1 MFDDDKD
8 NRKMS
13 LRRSG
18 LPIALAALFIMLT
31 RVPGG
36 LLVDRWVI
44 FNVDELEMT
53 LSSLDRFLGV
63 PSTSLA
69 WPGGSLQMFA
79 IPMILIEFLVD
90 LRFPVT
96 QDGFVTYLSHLY
108 REPWHTV
115 RLMRF
120 LVIFVSSIGLLALYV
135 PLLRF
140 VQSRLVAVIAVAVM
154 ATIPTIWLHSHVA
167 TGDALAIGF
176 ACGSISIL
184 YMRERHW
191 LVLLALSG
199 TFLGLAVASKIPI
212 VLLSPFVLAVVLTRS
227 PRMVQAAAIFCTFLI
242 LGFVFANPYVWTD
255 TIRFAKSILGNASRA
270 GTPLG
275 LVSSLVRMGT
285 VASVPVALLSMLGLY
300 ELARRKQWLIM
311 SGAVT
316 SILLTLLV
324 TSRTGV
330 VYDRYFI
337 PSVIPLVFMT
347 SLGLITIATL
357 LQAAPVANSKA
368 FSNWILTAIGLLM
381 CGGNAFA
388 YRAQTRL
395 AQEGARHTRDLLAQ
409 IKRLDCRGPI
419 AVPKSLLYY
428 VAGDASSRS
437 LDRLSERTLILSPKS
452 TVDDFATSR
461 GISSA
466 VVDVLGRSFTEDE
479 QAFAARLNAIAYPHD
494 RQGLDVIIWDLA
506 DGAKRFGLPRERD
519 VESMFVN
526 QEICALAWHE
536 DARGLEHLEG
546 RRFGDYRLLVNGS

>member
-1 MFDDDKD
+1 MFDDYRD
-8 NRKMS
+8 NRETR
-13 LRRSG
+13 LRRFG
-18 LPIALAALFIMLT
+18 LPIFLAASFIMLT

-79 IPMILIEFLVD
+79 IPMILIEFVVD

-120 LVIFVSSIGLLALYV
+120 LVILVSSIGLLALYV

-140 VQSRLVAVIAVAVM
+140 AQSRLVAVIAVAVM

-176 ACGSISIL
+176 ACGSIATL
-184 YMRERHW
+184 YMREQHSPV
-191 LVLLALSG
+191 LVALSG
-199 TFLGLAVASKIPI
+199 AFLGLAVASKIPI

-227 PRMVQAAAIFCTFLI
+227 PRLIRAAVIFCAFVI
-242 LGFVFANPYVWTD
+242 LGFVFANPYIWTD
-255 TIRFAKSILGNASRA
+255 TIRFAKSILGSASRP

-275 LVSSLVRMGT
+275 LVSSLTRMGT
-285 VASVPVALLSMLGLY
+285 VASVSVALLSMLGLY

-337 PSVIPLVFMT
+337 PSVIPLVFLT
-347 SLGLITIATL
+347 SLGLSTIASVVL
-357 LQAAPVANSKA
+357 AAPVANSKA
-368 FSNWILTAIGLLM
+368 VSNWIVTAIGFFM
-381 CGGNAFA
+381 CVSNAVA
-388 YRAQTRL
+388 YRAQIRL
-395 AQEGARHTRDLLAQ
+395 SQESAQHTHDLLAHINQ
-409 IKRLDCRGPI
+409 LDCRAPV
-419 AVPKSLLYY
+419 AVPRRLLYY

-437 LDRLSERTLILSPKS
+437 LDRLSERALISAPKS
-452 TVDDFATSR
+452 TVDDFARTR

-466 VVDVLGRSFTEDE
+466 VVDVLGQSFTEDE

-494 RQGLDVIIWDLA
+494 RQGLDVIVWDLA
-506 DGAKRFGLPRERD
+506 DGAQRFGLPREQE

-536 DARGLEHLEG
+536 EARGLEHLEG
-546 RRFGDYRLLVNGS
+546 RRFGDYSLLVNGS